1 MGVLPEPVEAL
12 LETALVSELTVVS
25 PSGRPVTHPL
35 IPLYDGELIYL
46 TSSILF
52 SKKLEHIKANPKVSL
67 AITDP
72 TAVGPGQIARATIQG
87 DAEVDDSD
95 LHAGWERVLP
105 LWRKKEPAIDFF
117 LGKRVA
123 LTALLRARG
132 DRDPAA
138 EGVPVGGR
146 ADRPAAPGLQRVTGT
161 RVKPTPELIRGLKER
176 FAHAVVAYVD
186 SDGYPMSV
194 ATEFEVDEQS
204 GTVVLRAV
212 AGEEQPPQGEQV
224 NVVFSHIRPQPGI
237 GYDERRYVSLWGQLR
252 QTETGLELSPE
263 RVQGWDEQEMSF
275 FEYSERG
282 VGQAH
287 RYLEQVSE
295 ETGREVRPKLS
306 FGWLF
311 LRATRLPFLT
321 ATFVP
326 VLLGIAVAA
335 WTNGFNW
342 WLALLTVIG
351 GACIHLGLNVANDV
365 FDTTSGADAANVNPT
380 QFSGGSRVV
389 HYGLLTLRDIT
400 LLSAGFYAV
409 GIGIGVYLAAT
420 RGWDLLWLGI
430 AGALLSVFYT
440 APPLKLVHRGL
451 GEIDVFLGFGPI
463 MVLGAYFVQAQE
475 YDLEPLLVSI
485 PVGILIALV
494 LYVNEV
500 PDRPADASA
509 DKRTLP
515 VRFSKDTIVNGYA
528 AAVAVTFALIVVFA
542 VAGWIVRPAIIA
554 VAAAPLALPV
564 YRALK
569 SFYDQ
574 PYALMP
580 AMGKNIQLH
589 LATGVLL
596 ILGYV
601 IALIADGVL
610 DDPPLFLT

>member
-1 MGVLPEPVEAL
+1 
-12 LETALVSELTVVS
+12 
-25 PSGRPVTHPL
+25 
-35 IPLYDGELIYL
+35 
-46 TSSILF
+46 
-52 SKKLEHIKANPKVSL
+52 
-67 AITDP
+67 
-72 TAVGPGQIARATIQG
+72 
-87 DAEVDDSD
+87 
-95 LHAGWERVLP
+95 
-105 LWRKKEPAIDFF
+105 
-117 LGKRVA
+117 
-123 LTALLRARG
+123 
-132 DRDPAA
+132 
-138 EGVPVGGR
+138 
-146 ADRPAAPGLQRVTGT
+146 
-161 RVKPTPELIRGLKER
+161 VKPTSELISGLGER
-176 FAHAVVAYVD
+176 FSHAVIAYVD

-194 ATEFEVDEQS
+194 ATEFEVDPQS
-204 GTVVLRAV
+204 GTVLLRAL
-212 AGEEQPPQGEQV
+212 AGEAQPPLGEQV

-237 GYDERRYVSLWGQLR
+237 GYDERRYVSLWGPLR
-252 QTETGLELSPE
+252 RTEDGLELAPE

-335 WTNGFNW
+335 WTNGFIW

-365 FDTTSGADAANVNPT
+365 FDTTSGADQANVNPT

-389 HYGLLTLRDIT
+389 LYGLLSLRTIA
-400 LLSAGFYAV
+400 LMSLGFYAA
-409 GIGIGVYLAAT
+409 GIAIGVGLAAA
-420 RGWDLLWLGI
+420 RGWDLLWLGV
-430 AGALLSVFYT
+430 AGALLSFFYT

-451 GEIDVFLGFGPI
+451 GEIVVALGFGPI
-463 MVLGAYFVQAQE
+463 MALGAYFVQAQE
-475 YDLEPLLVSI
+475 YDLEPLLVSL

-500 PDRPADASA
+500 PDRPADAA
-509 DKRTLP
+509 AGKRTLP
-515 VRFSKDTIVNGYA
+515 VRFSKDVIVNAYA
-528 AAVAVTFALIVVFA
+528 AAVALAFALIAVFA

-554 VAAAPLALPV
+554 LAAAPLALPV

-569 SFYDQ
+569 SSYEQ

-601 IALIADGVL
+601 VALVADGAL
-610 DDPPLFLT
+610 DDPPSFLT